1 MSEGPPFSAGVR
13 GASGGASGGFGVVS
27 GPRSSCFCT
36 TYAMLA
42 KLCLLCLK
50 WLAPWFRRVLWF
62 RRGLFTAS
70 GGFGMVSVPDPA
82 PFSIAYAMLGP
93 LVLEGAVVSA
103 GAVQALRTQCLVP
116 SVSEGGVVSET
127 FMRTRTKCPRSQAGA
142 GACSIL

>member
-1 MSEGPPFSAGVR
+1 MSEGLPFSAGVG
-13 GASGGASGGFGVVS
+13 GASSGASGGFGVVS
-27 GPRSSCFCT
+27 GPRFSCFCT
-36 TYAMLA
+36 AYAMLA
-42 KLCLLCLK
+42 KLCLLRPK
-50 WLAPWFRRVLWF
+50 WLAPWF

-82 PFSIAYAMLGP
+82 PFGIAYAMLGP
-93 LVLEGAVVSA
+93 LVSEGAVVSV

-127 FMRTRTKCPRSQAGA
+127 FMQTRTKCPCLQPGA